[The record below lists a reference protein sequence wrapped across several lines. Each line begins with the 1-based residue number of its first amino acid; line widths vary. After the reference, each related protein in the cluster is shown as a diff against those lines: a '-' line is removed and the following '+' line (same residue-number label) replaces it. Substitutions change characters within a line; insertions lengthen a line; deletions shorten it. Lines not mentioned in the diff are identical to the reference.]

1 MSYKLKIS
9 NKVLKQLKKL
19 DKNIAKLLVL
29 EIKKNLDNIE
39 NPRKFGKELVG
50 TKKWLWRYRFGNYR
64 LICDI
69 KDDELIILALEFGH
83 RSDIYRL

>member
-9 NKVLKQLKKL
+9 NKVLRQLKKL
-19 DKNIAKLLVL
+19 DKNIAKLLAL

-39 NPRKFGKELVG
+39 NPRKFGKALVG
-50 TKKWLWRYRFGNYR
+50 NKKGLWKYRFGNYR